1 MINWYMRARKWL
13 IRIINTIGIF
23 LPVLAFLP
31 VGFWAIQRIQKL
43 EEISHTKKYYYAAI
57 KTAWRSA
64 LEMTGVAI
72 LHYVLYRVPMKDP
85 TVWVLAV
92 AGAVIAIIVAIVV
105 TIAQLESYRRA
116 ILYEERQRE
125 LDKQCWG
132 GNNPL

>member
-1 MINWYMRARKWL
+1 MRARKWL
-13 IRIINTIGIF
+13 IWIVNTICIF
-23 LPVLAFLP
+23 LPVLAFFP
-31 VGFWAIQRIQKL
+31 VCAWAIQRIQKL
-43 EEISHTKKYYYAAI
+43 EEMSHTKKYYYAAI

-72 LHYVLYRVPMKDP
+72 LHYVLYSVPMRDP
-85 TVWVLAV
+85 SLWAMAL
-92 AGAVIAIIVAIVV
+92 AGAVIAIVVAIVV

>member
-1 MINWYMRARKWL
+1 MVNAIC
-13 IRIINTIGIF
+13 IF
-23 LPVLAFLP
+23 LPGLAFFP
-31 VGFWAIQRIQKL
+31 VWFWAIQRIQKL

-72 LHYVLYRVPMKDP
+72 LHYVLYSDP
-85 TVWVLAV
+85 IKGPAVWA
-92 AGAVIAIIVAIVV
+92 AISGAVTVTIVAIVV
-105 TIAQLESYRRA
+105 TIVQLESYRRA
-116 ILYEERQRE
+116 ILYEESQRE